1 MSKFESIH
9 TFKVHRTSFDGVKV
23 TDSYHI
29 EHGLLVALY
38 AMSKL
43 ADDRGYHTH
52 KVTAIKYLRVVT
64 GMHLREAK
72 YIVELIWEKFALQ
85 DGKVA
90 YQEESYYVT
99 YDGVEDAGP
108 FVSE

>member
-1 MSKFESIH
+1 MCKFESIH
-9 TFKVHRTSFDGVKV
+9 TFEVHRTSYDGDKV
-23 TDSYHI
+23 TDSYQI

-43 ADDRGYHTH
+43 VDDRGFQPQ
-52 KVTAIKYLRVVT
+52 KVTAIKYLRMMT

-85 DGKVA
+85 EGRVA
-90 YQEESYYVT
+90 YQEDPFYVT
-99 YDGVEDAGP
+99 YDGVKDVGP
-108 FVSE
+108 VSE